1 MKWCIYAV
9 LIAPFLTV
17 LTPSMFLTHWAF
29 LSLLIFSSWMRALSL
44 FLASCLFPTPAWWI
58 LPRRHS
64 TWALIA
70 ANDSLLLICP
80 TISAFSWSLP
90 PSGLPSASTGSW
102 AWTQPWFLSSHG
114 HPDLLLQMLQSRSLL
129 SHQTHIIFAQ
139 VDLFDQMVSLWLLD
153 QFSLLFFCS
162 QHSILLL
169 FSLWLFSVD
178 SFY

>member
-1 MKWCIYAV
+1 MYLCSLNCSFSI
-9 LIAPFLTV
+9 TV

-44 FLASCLFPTPAWWI
+44 FYAICLFPTPAWWI

-114 HPDLLLQMLQSRSLL
+114 HPDLPLISPNSSNLCLSGPFWPDGVFMISWSRS
-129 SHQTHIIFAQ
+129 TRCVPWWAA
-139 VDLFDQMVSLWLLD
+139 W
-153 QFSLLFFCS
+153 
-162 QHSILLL
+162 
-169 FSLWLFSVD
+169 
-178 SFY
+178 